1 MAKKIE
7 TLDYYVKKALDFFEE
22 NKNPAL
28 KLPKSTHALVVGSQT
43 GLLTGR
49 IIYRFAGRSFSHAKE
64 VLAKCE
70 IDAKRNVLEDVTI
83 VSATGSRQV
92 VPIAQYALDEGLRVN
107 AVLCNSNSDL
117 VKKLGDRINPQI
129 FSALQEPPTI
139 NTSTY
144 GSMIQAVTQEN
155 LSEIRQVVESLQEP
169 EGGYGQFKAFSVIL
183 TDSMPEVAEMVD
195 WKLRAE
201 NIGRCIG
208 SMSTHLTNYMHGAA
222 INDANKELYIA
233 LGLSKEEKEVF
244 EQMLEPVTTERKYYI
259 DVPDDFGPLG
269 FMMLGY
275 SVVGQIQKNYP
286 GFQKN
291 IGNYKQRAKIW
302 KWLSPLSTQK

>member
-1 MAKKIE
+1 MAEKIE
-7 TLDYYVKKALDFFEE
+7 TLDYYVKQALDFFEE
-22 NKNPAL
+22 NKNPTL
-28 KLPKSTHALVVGSQT
+28 ELSKSTHTLVVGSQT
-43 GLLTGR
+43 GLLAGR

-64 VLAKCE
+64 VLAQSE
-70 IDAKRNVLEDVTI
+70 IDAKRDILEDVTI

-92 VPIAQYALDEGLRVN
+92 VPIAQYALDKGLRVN
-107 AVLCNSNSDL
+107 AVLCNDNSEL
-117 VKKLGDRINPQI
+117 VNKFGDRINAKI

-155 LSEIRQVVESLQEP
+155 LSEIRQVVESLEEP
-169 EGGYGQFKAFSVIL
+169 KGGYGQFKAFSVIF
-183 TDSMPEVAEMVD
+183 TDSMPEAAEMVD
-195 WKLRAE
+195 WKLRGE

-233 LGLSKEEKEVF
+233 LGLSQKEKDVF
-244 EQMLEPVTTERKYYI
+244 EQVLEPVPTERKYYI

-269 FMMLGY
+269 FMLLGY

-291 IGNYKQRAKIW
+291 IGNYKQRAKTW
-302 KWLSPLSTQK
+302 KWLSPLCTKK